1 MRRALQAAGFTFDNV
16 KRALGADDALST
28 PPHHVP
34 LLAQRLGDRPLA
46 TLIRLFVVGASVGE
60 QDARRALAPLDLADA
75 VGMGIVGTDRSRV
88 HPTLR
93 LTPARQDLVFA
104 SDLEPPGVLDLP
116 SDHVMGVAD
125 SSRVLER
132 LTFRRPVQRAV
143 DIGTG
148 CGYHAILA
156 AQHAEQVI
164 ATDINPRAIA
174 FTTFNAL
181 LNDAGNVECRVGSL
195 FEPVEDLDFDLIVC
209 NPPFVISPDRATLYR
224 DSGLGADRVSQL
236 VVQEAA
242 RHLAPRWHGAHPDE
256 LDPRARR

>member
-1 MRRALQAAGFTFDNV
+1 M
-16 KRALGADDALST
+16 
-28 PPHHVP
+28 
-34 LLAQRLGDRPLA
+34 
-46 TLIRLFVVGASVGE
+46 
-60 QDARRALAPLDLADA
+60 
-75 VGMGIVGTDRSRV
+75 
-88 HPTLR
+88 
-93 LTPARQDLVFA
+93 FA
-104 SDLEPPGVLDLP
+104 SDLEPPGILDLP

-181 LNDAGNVECRVGSL
+181 LNDASQR
-195 FEPVEDLDFDLIVC
+195 
-209 NPPFVISPDRATLYR
+209 
-224 DSGLGADRVSQL
+224 RVSCRQP
-236 VVQEAA
+236 V
-242 RHLAPRWHGAHPDE
+242 
-256 LDPRARR
+256 RARRKISISI